1 MRINTNVSSL
11 RAQRAV
17 SEHSKQVENSTGK
30 ISSGT
35 RVRSAA
41 DDSASL
47 SIGLKTKTEIRSQY
61 QAIRNANDAVSELQV
76 AEGGMT
82 EVSAMLIRLKELS
95 VQAASDTLQDSDR
108 GMLNQEYI
116 QLRHEIER
124 EIKTTRFRG
133 DTLLRPTGGESTREF
148 QIGTDNGSNSKMVI
162 NQEDLTLSE
171 FNMSIVDSSI
181 PTAEEA
187 RLNLNY
193 IDQAIQKVAHNRAR
207 VGSLQNRLASTVNN
221 LDTSVVNESA
231 ANSQRM
237 DTDYAYETA
246 QRISGKQKLDA
257 ATSVLAQTNNMS
269 AMALKLLKD

>member
-30 ISSGT
+30 ISSGV

-47 SIGLKTKTEIRSQY
+47 SIGLKSKTTIRSQY

-82 EVSAMLIRLKELS
+82 EVSAMLMRLKELS

-108 GMLNQEYI
+108 GMLNEEYI

-124 EIKTTRFRG
+124 EIKTTRMRG
-133 DTLLRPTGGESTREF
+133 DTLLRPTGNASVREF
-148 QIGTDNGSNSKMVI
+148 QIGTDGGSNSKLVI

-187 RLNLNY
+187 RINLNY
-193 IDQAIQKVAHNRAR
+193 IDQAIQKVAENRAR

-221 LDTSVVNESA
+221 LDTSTVNESA

-246 QRISGKQKLDA
+246 MALSGQQKLSA
-257 ATSVLAQTNNMS
+257 ATSVLSQTNNLG
-269 AMALKLLKD
+269 AMALKLLKE

>member
-17 SEHSKQVENSTGK
+17 SEHSKQVEDSTGK

-82 EVSAMLIRLKELS
+82 EVSAMLMRLKELS

-148 QIGTDNGSNSKMVI
+148 QIGTDNGSNSKMVV

-187 RLNLNY
+187 RINLGY
-193 IDQAIQKVAHNRAR
+193 IDQAIAKVAHNRAK

-237 DTDYAYETA
+237 DTDYAFETA

-269 AMALKLLKD
+269 AMALKLLKN

>member
-82 EVSAMLIRLKELS
+82 EVSAMLTRLKELS

-148 QIGTDNGSNSKMVI
+148 QIGTDNGSNSRMVI

-237 DTDYAYETA
+237 DADYAFETA
-246 QRISGKQKLDA
+246 QQISGKQKLDA
-257 ATSVLAQTNNMS
+257 ATSILAQTNNMS

>member
-1 MRINTNVSSL
+1 VRINTNVSSL

-41 DDSASL
+41 DDAASL

-82 EVSAMLIRLKELS
+82 EVSAMLMRLKELS

-108 GMLNQEYI
+108 GMLNEEYI

-133 DTLLRPTGGESTREF
+133 DTLLRPTGGSSTREF
-148 QIGTDNGSNSKMVI
+148 QIGTDSSANSKMVI

-171 FNMSIVDSSI
+171 FNMGIVDSSI
-181 PTAEEA
+181 PTADEA

-193 IDQAIQKVAHNRAR
+193 IDQAIQKVAHNRAK

-237 DTDYAYETA
+237 DTDYALETA

>member
-17 SEHSKQVENSTGK
+17 SEHSKQVEDSTGK

-82 EVSAMLIRLKELS
+82 EVSAMLMRLKELS

-108 GMLNQEYI
+108 GMLNEEYI

-193 IDQAIQKVAHNRAR
+193 IDQAISKVAHNRAR

-237 DTDYAYETA
+237 DTDYAFETA

>member
-17 SEHSKQVENSTGK
+17 SEHSKQVEDSTGK

-82 EVSAMLIRLKELS
+82 EVSAMLMRLKELS

-148 QIGTDNGSNSKMVI
+148 QIGTDSGSNSKMVV

-187 RLNLNY
+187 RINLGY
-193 IDQAIQKVAHNRAR
+193 IDQAIAKVAHNRAK

-237 DTDYAYETA
+237 DTDYAFETA

-269 AMALKLLKD
+269 AMALKLLKN